1 LPQATAYQPAG
12 PSSRPA
18 ATTQPGRGPL
28 ALPLPPT
35 PPDERGYH
43 PADVARL
50 VALLS
55 DPAESPSSAAITG
68 MRLNRM
74 EAGQGYHAGAVD
86 AMRAIWIT
94 ELRRRGL

>member
-1 LPQATAYQPAG
+1 
-12 PSSRPA
+12 
-18 ATTQPGRGPL
+18 
-28 ALPLPPT
+28 
-35 PPDERGYH
+35 
-43 PADVARL
+43 VARL
-50 VALLS
+50 VSLLN